1 MKLQMKLGMAF
12 AGTLAVVALAGCP
25 NVLPAATNSASP
37 SPSASALLSG
47 RITFGSA
54 DPGDALKLGLKKFN
68 GSTYDKLSVTTTT
81 DTKGNYAFTDSTLT
95 AGKYQVFYDDGGQVM
110 GTADVNTVGAYVSAA
125 VEASSSATQS
135 VNFDVKWLISPTI
148 TPGAAYQVGTS
159 SFGWAANT
167 NAPNA
172 EYQVLVAD
180 AASSSVFSSAFKTRT
195 SLDWNGKK
203 SSANDTDKDAPTGA
217 TVASGQ
223 YYYQIKFQKGGT
235 TYLGDG
241 FYGQTKWIPFHI

>member
-12 AGTLAVVALAGCP
+12 AGTLTVVALAGCP
-25 NVLPAATNSASP
+25 NMLPTSTTDNQSP
-37 SPSASALLSG
+37 APSTQPLSLVSG
-47 RITFGSA
+47 RITFDGGE
-54 DPGDALKLGLKKFN
+54 PGAALTLGLKKFN
-68 GSTYDKLSVTTTT
+68 GSTFDKLTVTTTT
-81 DTKGNYAFTDSTLT
+81 DTKGNYAFTDTSLT

-110 GTADVNTVGAYVSAA
+110 SAADVNTVGAYISAA
-125 VEASSSATQS
+125 VDASASATQS

-148 TPGAAYQVGTS
+148 TPGATYQVGTS

-195 SLDWNGKK
+195 SLDWNGKR
-203 SSANDTDKDAPTGA
+203 SSANDTDKDTPTGSALA
-217 TVASGQ
+217 TGK
-223 YYYQIKFQKGGT
+223 YYYQIKFQKAGT
-235 TYLGDG
+235 TFLGQG
-241 FYGQTKWIPFHI
+241 FYGQTKWIP